1 MPITGQKRGINES
14 GKHIERIIMDKEQ
27 RRKQSLE
34 SFDKLLS
41 IMDELREKCPWDK
54 KQNFET
60 LRHLTIEE
68 TYELADAII
77 ENNSSEIK
85 KELGDL
91 LLHIVFYAKIGSEDK
106 SFDIKDIIDSLN
118 EKLIRRHPHIYGNRE
133 AKDERQVEENWEEIK
148 LREGRESTLS
158 GVPKT
163 LPALIK
169 AYRMQDKARGVGF
182 DWDNVDQV
190 WAKVEE
196 EIEELRF
203 EIKSGNKDKIEEEF
217 GDTLFAL
224 INYSRFINVNPE
236 TALERTNK
244 KFINRFQFIE
254 KEVIKQNKNM
264 KDMTLEEL
272 DKIWNQAKKTEL

>member
-1 MPITGQKRGINES
+1 
-14 GKHIERIIMDKEQ
+14 MDKEQ

-133 AKDERQVEENWEEIK
+133 AKDSKQVEENWEEIK